1 MKLSFLR
8 FSRAKGILLM
18 LLAAALLIVSCAKEP
33 VPEGKYPLVTM
44 ELENGGIVEIVLDPN
59 SAPNTVAN
67 FVSLIQQGFYNGLT
81 FHRAVEGFI
90 VQGGSPDGTTSG
102 KIDYTIAGE
111 FIDNRFT
118 DNRLKHLRGTI
129 SMARSEDY
137 NSAGSQFFIC
147 MDEQRSLDG
156 IYAAF
161 GQVVSGM
168 EHIDEIAKLE
178 TDSSQH
184 IIDQPVIKS
193 MSVETFG
200 INYSVK
206 KHR

>member
-1 MKLSFLR
+1 MEFSFYKWKR
-8 FSRAKGILLM
+8 IAAV
-18 LLAAALLIVSCAKEP
+18 LLASVLLLASCAAQP
-33 VPEGKYPLVTM
+33 VPEEKYPLVTM
-44 ELENGGIVEIVLDPN
+44 ELENGGVVEIILYPN

-67 FVSLIQQGFYNGLT
+67 FISLIQQGFYDGLT

-90 VQGGSPDGTTSG
+90 VQGGSPDGTTAG
-102 KIDYTIAGE
+102 KINYTIAGE

-137 NSAGSQFFIC
+137 NSAGSQFFVC
-147 MDEQRSLDG
+147 LKDERSLDG

-161 GQVVSGM
+161 GEVVSGM
-168 EHIDEIAKLE
+168 EYIDEISSLE
-178 TDSSQH
+178 TDASQH

-193 MSVETFG
+193 MTVETFG
-200 INYSVK
+200 IKYIVK
-206 KHR
+206 KNR

>member
-1 MKLSFLR
+1 MKFSFLKV
-8 FSRAKGILLM
+8 KGFIFA
-18 LLAAALLIVSCAKEP
+18 LLAAMLLLASCASQP
-33 VPEGKYPLVTM
+33 VPEEKYPLVTM
-44 ELENGGIVEIVLDPN
+44 ELENGGVVEIILYPN

-67 FVSLIQQGFYNGLT
+67 FVSLIQQGFYDGLT

-90 VQGGSPDGTTSG
+90 VQGGSPDGTTAG
-102 KIDYTIAGE
+102 KISHTIAGE

-137 NSAGSQFFIC
+137 DSAGSQFFIC
-147 MDEQRSLDG
+147 LKDERSLDG

-161 GQVVSGM
+161 GEVISGM
-168 EHIDEIAKLE
+168 EYIDEIAGLE

-193 MSVETFG
+193 MKVETFG
-200 INYSVK
+200 INYRVK